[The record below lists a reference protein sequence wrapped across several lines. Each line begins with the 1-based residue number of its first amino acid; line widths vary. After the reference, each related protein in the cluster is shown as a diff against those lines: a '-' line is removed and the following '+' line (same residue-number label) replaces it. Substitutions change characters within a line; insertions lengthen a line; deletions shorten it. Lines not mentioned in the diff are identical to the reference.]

1 MKSTLPKPL
10 LDRVIVTDRPLPPK
24 GGEEVVGGIVIPENT
39 SASSKAQ
46 VLNPHF
52 EATILAA
59 GPACKSVK
67 RGDRVVVTGVNCYP
81 VKIGDKTY
89 TFTRDSEIVCVL

>member
-24 GGEEVVGGIVIPENT
+24 GGEEKVGGIVIPENT

-59 GPACKSVK
+59 GPACKNVK
-67 RGDRVVVTGVNCYP
+67 KGDRVVVTGVNCYP

-89 TFTRDSEIVCVL
+89 TFTRDSEIVCIL